1 MKTAVI
7 YARYS
12 SDSQTE
18 QSIEGQ
24 IRVCKQYAERNGL
37 LVVDSYID
45 RATTGTNDN
54 RAAFQQML
62 KDSKR
67 RQWSVVIVYKL
78 DRFAR
83 NKYESVVNRKKL
95 TDNGVELVSAM
106 ENIPDTPEGKLF
118 LAVIEGFNEYFSED
132 LKQKVNRGLKESWLK
147 GNATGGLPPYGY
159 VIKDKKYVID
169 ETEAEVVREIFRKYA
184 QGYRAVSIAEDLK
197 ARNVRRKC
205 GKHITHKYVYVI
217 LHGRRYTG
225 VVEHQGTEYSNIF
238 PPIITKELWLQV
250 NTINE
255 ENKIAPGRKKE
266 IYDYILFGKL
276 VCGNCKQRMSGES
289 GTSKSGEIHYYYVC
303 LSKRK
308 KKADCECKAVKKQ
321 VLEDYVIDATVAML
335 RKNSLIAKIAETI
348 VKVHEKMMRDDNGLQ
363 ILIKKRDETKRAA
376 DNVVK
381 AIEQGII
388 MEFTKDRLTAL
399 QDELNRL
406 EIEINKEAQKS
417 YAHLTVQEVEKY
429 LLTKVFENPDDIKTR
444 KLLVNAFIREI
455 IWYGDRLVITYNFQ
469 ENVIPERLT
478 KSHIEEVEKQIE
490 EATQSAF
497 SFSLCSSKFRH
508 SAPKSREVSRDF
520 LFADVTFSPWLT
532 RSALCAAIAIP
543 SLRSLQ
549 VPSRAPAKST
559 RYARVLFLFLSVSL
573 RCRCAPQR
581 SHSRVTFSFP
591 RSALGCSASDLSQTA
606 APSTVHTRSHT
617 EYHTVCGNALPSSIP
632 SPLLL
637 PRRSVAADRRA
648 KTRNYCGSSP
658 CYAPS

>member
-205 GKHITHKYVYVI
+205 GKHINHKYVYVI
-217 LHGRRYTG
+217 LHDRRYTG
-225 VVEHQGTEYSNIF
+225 VVEHQGTEYRNIF

-266 IYDYILFGKL
+266 IYDYILSGKL

-303 LSKRK
+303 LSRRK
-308 KKADCECKAVKKQ
+308 KKANCEFKAVKKQ
-321 VLEDYVIDATVAML
+321 VLENYVIDATVAML
-335 RKNSLIAKIAETI
+335 RKNSLITKIAETI

-363 ILIKKRDETKRAA
+363 ILIKNRDETKRAA

-388 MEFTKDRLTAL
+388 MDFTKDRLTAL

-417 YAHLTVQEVEKY
+417 YVHLTVQEVEKY

-444 KLLVNAFIREI
+444 KLLVNTFIREI

-469 ENVIPERLT
+469 ENVISERLT

-508 SAPKSREVSRDF
+508 SAPKAVS
-520 LFADVTFSPWLT
+520 L
-532 RSALCAAIAIP
+532 IP
-543 SLRSLQ
+543 
-549 VPSRAPAKST
+549 
-559 RYARVLFLFLSVSL
+559 LFLLSL
-573 RCRCAPQR
+573 
-581 SHSRVTFSFP
+581 TFRWVFN
-591 RSALGCSASDLSQTA
+591 D
-606 APSTVHTRSHT
+606 
-617 EYHTVCGNALPSSIP
+617 
-632 SPLLL
+632 
-637 PRRSVAADRRA
+637 
-648 KTRNYCGSSP
+648 
-658 CYAPS
+658 

>member
-1 MKTAVI
+1 MPENIAETYLLAPWRVLVI

-24 IRVCKQYAERNGL
+24 IRVCKQYAEKNRL

-205 GKHITHKYVYVI
+205 GKHINHKYVYVI
-217 LHGRRYTG
+217 LHDRRYTG
-225 VVEHQGTEYSNIF
+225 VVEHQGTEYGNIF

-250 NTINE
+250 NAINE

-266 IYDYILFGKL
+266 IYDYILSGKL

-308 KKADCECKAVKKQ
+308 KKANCECKAVKKQ

-348 VKVHEKMMRDDNGLQ
+348 VKVHEKMMKDDNGLQ

-388 MEFTKDRLTAL
+388 MDFTKDRLTAL

-444 KLLVNAFIREI
+444 KLLVNTFIREI

-497 SFSLCSSKFRH
+497 SFSLCSYKFRH
-508 SAPKSREVSRDF
+508 SAPQSLGTASAVPRFCFYGV
-520 LFADVTFSPWLT
+520 FAQGGT
-532 RSALCAAIAIP
+532 
-543 SLRSLQ
+543 
-549 VPSRAPAKST
+549 
-559 RYARVLFLFLSVSL
+559 
-573 RCRCAPQR
+573 
-581 SHSRVTFSFP
+581 
-591 RSALGCSASDLSQTA
+591 
-606 APSTVHTRSHT
+606 
-617 EYHTVCGNALPSSIP
+617 
-632 SPLLL
+632 
-637 PRRSVAADRRA
+637 
-648 KTRNYCGSSP
+648 
-658 CYAPS
+658 

>member
-24 IRVCKQYAERNGL
+24 IRVCKQYAEKNGL

-62 KDSKR
+62 KDNKR

-159 VIKDKKYVID
+159 VIKNKKYVID

-205 GKHITHKYVYVI
+205 GKHINHKYVYVI
-217 LHGRRYTG
+217 LHDRRYTG

-238 PPIITKELWLQV
+238 PPIITNQLWLQV
-250 NTINE
+250 NSINE

-266 IYDYILFGKL
+266 IYDYILSGKL

-289 GTSKSGEIHYYYVC
+289 GTSKSGEIHFYYVC

-388 MEFTKDRLTAL
+388 MEFTKDRLAAL

-444 KLLVNAFIREI
+444 KLLVNTFIREI
-455 IWYGDRLVITYNFQ
+455 IWYGDRLVITYHFQ

-508 SAPKSREVSRDF
+508 SAPENTSQRGVFLCLKSRTRPPDTAF
-520 LFADVTFSPWLT
+520 FSKRT
-532 RSALCAAIAIP
+532 
-543 SLRSLQ
+543 
-549 VPSRAPAKST
+549 
-559 RYARVLFLFLSVSL
+559 
-573 RCRCAPQR
+573 
-581 SHSRVTFSFP
+581 
-591 RSALGCSASDLSQTA
+591 
-606 APSTVHTRSHT
+606 
-617 EYHTVCGNALPSSIP
+617 
-632 SPLLL
+632 
-637 PRRSVAADRRA
+637 
-648 KTRNYCGSSP
+648 
-658 CYAPS
+658 

>member
-205 GKHITHKYVYVI
+205 GKHINHKYVYVI
-217 LHGRRYTG
+217 LHDRRYTG
-225 VVEHQGTEYSNIF
+225 VVEHQGTEYRNIF

-266 IYDYILFGKL
+266 IYDYILSGKL

-303 LSKRK
+303 LSRRK

-335 RKNSLIAKIAETI
+335 RKNSLITKIAETI

-363 ILIKKRDETKRAA
+363 ILIKNRDETKRAA

-388 MEFTKDRLTAL
+388 MDFTKDRLTAL

-417 YAHLTVQEVEKY
+417 YVHLTVQEVEKY

-444 KLLVNAFIREI
+444 KLLVNTFIREI

-469 ENVIPERLT
+469 ENVISERLT

-508 SAPKSREVSRDF
+508 SAPIKRTEASTSVRFIRITKKRD
-520 LFADVTFSPWLT
+520 LNGRKRQQSIRIVAPPRRD
-532 RSALCAAIAIP
+532 SA
-543 SLRSLQ
+543 
-549 VPSRAPAKST
+549 
-559 RYARVLFLFLSVSL
+559 
-573 RCRCAPQR
+573 
-581 SHSRVTFSFP
+581 
-591 RSALGCSASDLSQTA
+591 GNDCSADFVLSC
-606 APSTVHTRSHT
+606 VVR
-617 EYHTVCGNALPSSIP
+617 I
-632 SPLLL
+632 
-637 PRRSVAADRRA
+637 
-648 KTRNYCGSSP
+648 
-658 CYAPS
+658 

>member
-1 MKTAVI
+1 MPYFVKATLQIFVRPFGQTFDSPRFSLPVSVVAERRCFTRYGNCIGSLGFHTADLRISLGVLRTVCLF
-7 YARYS
+7 AFAVKRYS
-12 SDSQTE
+12 KRKNQEVSEIENSSNDSQTE

-205 GKHITHKYVYVI
+205 GKHITHKYVYII
-217 LHGRRYTG
+217 LHDRRYTG

-266 IYDYILFGKL
+266 IYDYILSGKL
-276 VCGNCKQRMSGES
+276 VCGNCKRRMSGES

-335 RKNSLIAKIAETI
+335 RKTSLIAKIAETI

-388 MEFTKDRLTAL
+388 MEFTKDRLAAL

-417 YAHLTVQEVEKY
+417 YVHLTVQEVEKY

-444 KLLVNAFIREI
+444 KLLVNTFIREI

-490 EATQSAF
+490 EATQSAS
-497 SFSLCSSKFRH
+497 SFSLCSYKFRH

-520 LFADVTFSPWLT
+520 LFRRRDFLPVADAVICHFQTPVWQKRRHF
-532 RSALCAAIAIP
+532 
-543 SLRSLQ
+543 
-549 VPSRAPAKST
+549 
-559 RYARVLFLFLSVSL
+559 
-573 RCRCAPQR
+573 
-581 SHSRVTFSFP
+581 
-591 RSALGCSASDLSQTA
+591 ASDKEDALSTGA
-606 APSTVHTRSHT
+606 
-617 EYHTVCGNALPSSIP
+617 
-632 SPLLL
+632 
-637 PRRSVAADRRA
+637 
-648 KTRNYCGSSP
+648 
-658 CYAPS
+658 